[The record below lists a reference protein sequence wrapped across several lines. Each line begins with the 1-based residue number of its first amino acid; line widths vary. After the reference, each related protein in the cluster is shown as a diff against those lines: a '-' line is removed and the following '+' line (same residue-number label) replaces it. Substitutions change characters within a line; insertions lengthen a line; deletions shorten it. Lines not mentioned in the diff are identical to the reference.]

1 MKAPSPRKISS
12 GWLHHAST
20 RMVWPNARGG
30 MVVCA
35 CAIKLL
41 LSGRRLDSRAGF
53 SFQGNPEAGFFYRRR
68 SPRVPNFIL
77 SFPIKI
83 ARNNL
88 LLRIRKDAPAMA
100 PPSIIA
106 PSLFG
111 QQIGCHFDFPL
122 ASTAANPNTESYSHD
137 HLSN

>member
-1 MKAPSPRKISS
+1 
-12 GWLHHAST
+12 
-20 RMVWPNARGG
+20 MVWPNARGG

-35 CAIKLL
+35 CAIKVM

-68 SPRVPNFIL
+68 SPRLPHFIL

-83 ARNNL
+83 TRNNL

-111 QQIGCHFDFPL
+111 QQIGCHFDFAL
-122 ASTAANPNTESYSHD
+122 
-137 HLSN
+137 HLHRSQPQHRKLLP